1 MGSNLHRWLGQEERK
16 EPMALTQEQV
26 AALVKEFGAND
37 KDTGSPA
44 VQIAILTTQINEL
57 STHLKDH
64 PKDFHSR
71 RGLLVLVSKRTNLL
85 RYFENKDRTAYLQ
98 VVEKLKLRK

>member
-1 MGSNLHRWLGQEERK
+1 
-16 EPMALTQEQV
+16 MALTQEQV
-26 AALVKEFGAND
+26 AALVKEFGGTE

-57 STHLKDH
+57 TAHLKDH

-85 RYFENKDRTAYLQ
+85 RYFEKKDRTAYLK
-98 VVEKLKLRK
+98 VVEKLNLRK